1 MPTEGNTSL
10 TQTEIVAI
18 NKCNRIRSNIYLD
31 YNKSTLF
38 HENMSI
44 LAKKE
49 KIRGVKNYAKLY
61 K

>member
-1 MPTEGNTSL
+1 MPIEGNTSL
-10 TQTEIVAI
+10 TQTEIASI

-49 KIRGVKNYAKLY
+49 KIRGIKNYAKLY